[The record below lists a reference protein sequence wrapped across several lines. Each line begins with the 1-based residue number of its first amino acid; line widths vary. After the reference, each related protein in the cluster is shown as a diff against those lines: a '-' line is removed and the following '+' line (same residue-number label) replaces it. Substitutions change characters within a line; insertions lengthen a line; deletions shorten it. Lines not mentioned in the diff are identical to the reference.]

1 MVISLLKSWK
11 VDFKMRFLLIISSTI
26 LLVSCTAHFQ
36 QIDITSKPQA
46 KLDSQGKVLIATSQD
61 GRYGT
66 INYSESGQM
75 TSKAIMTAFA
85 RHTKHASITTT
96 CSSIDSCLNEAK
108 ENGSSYLVYPEI
120 LHWEERATEWSGKP
134 DRIEVKITL
143 FTVDNGEIIHSA
155 ILSGRSKWV
164 TFKWDHPQDL
174 LPSPMNTYASSL
186 Y

>member
-1 MVISLLKSWK
+1 
-11 VDFKMRFLLIISSTI
+11 MRYFFI
-26 LLVSCTAHFQ
+26 LLPAILLLSCTAHFQ

-46 KLDSQGKVLIATSQD
+46 KLDSQGKVLISTSQD

-75 TSKAIMTAFA
+75 TSKAIMKAFA
-85 RHTKHASITTT
+85 RHTKHASITNT
-96 CSSIDSCLNEAK
+96 CSSIDSCLSEAK
-108 ENGSSYLVYPEI
+108 ENGYSYLVYPEI

-134 DRIEVKITL
+134 DRIEVKLTL
-143 FTVDNGEIIHSA
+143 FTIDNGEIVYSA
-155 ILSGRSKWV
+155 ILSGRSRWL
-164 TFKWDHPQDL
+164 TLKWDHPQDL

>member
-1 MVISLLKSWK
+1 MRYFFILLPA
-11 VDFKMRFLLIISSTI
+11 I

-155 ILSGRSKWV
+155 ILSGRSRWL
-164 TFKWDHPQDL
+164 TLKWDHPQDL

>member
-1 MVISLLKSWK
+1 MRYFFILLPA
-11 VDFKMRFLLIISSTI
+11 I

-46 KLDSQGKVLIATSQD
+46 KLDSQGKVLITTSQD

-85 RHTKHASITTT
+85 RHTKHASITNT

-143 FTVDNGEIIHSA
+143 FTVDNGEIIYSA
-155 ILSGRSKWV
+155 ILSGRSRWA
-164 TFKWDHPQDL
+164 TLKWDHPQDL